1 MKMVMGAVAFIVAG
15 FAATVFMAYWS
26 VVFVANLIGL
36 VVSLIK
42 YISIIWSE
50 RNEPHP

>member
-1 MKMVMGAVAFIVAG
+1 MKPIMAAVAFIVAG

-42 YISIIWSE
+42 YFSIIWSE